1 MVLAFISEFLVNEAI
16 VDVKPFSLIYLR
28 PCMALES
35 YRSAH
40 ALALEV
46 LLSNMF
52 LFHDVNNIN

>member
-46 LLSNMF
+46 CYQTCFYFMM
-52 LFHDVNNIN
+52 